1 MFVFPR
7 VFFRT
12 AKNSVL
18 WNFNVYLP
26 LASLSRTKEW
36 FSFLLRTQA
45 KAKVMNK
52 GRAQRKLA
60 EWSSQPREGCALS
73 SLLRTLARLSTG
85 PCWSLLGA
93 GIPESG
99 LVLHCY
105 RISTASYVPRFLL
118 RCIAPT
124 LVTKGNRRDPG
135 IWYGYYVEH
144 SSPIVFTPAP
154 LVGTPPKH
162 LHVLEWKGASQR

>member
-1 MFVFPR
+1 M
-7 VFFRT
+7 
-12 AKNSVL
+12 K
-18 WNFNVYLP
+18 LP
-26 LASLSRTKEW
+26 TK
-36 FSFLLRTQA
+36 
-45 KAKVMNK
+45 
-52 GRAQRKLA
+52 
-60 EWSSQPREGCALS
+60 CALS

-99 LVLHCY
+99 LLPVLHCY
-105 RISTASYVPRFLL
+105 RIPTASYVPRFLL

-135 IWYGYYVEH
+135 IWYDYYVEH

-154 LVGTPPKH
+154 LVAPKH
-162 LHVLEWKGASQR
+162 LHVLEWKGCSSAVVYFLQWYIYKSTCKFSFCLNRSFLETAFPLREVKSCISWSFTFFLVVHLIPVHSSQ